1 MKNKYDHVNEKA
13 LIILLKNDDYKAFTI
28 IYELYSLRILGRL
41 IRLVRSE
48 EMAEELLQEL
58 FVRIWEKRASIDPN
72 LHFKSYLF
80 SIAQNL
86 VYDHFRKISLN
97 EKFRS
102 HFILSNSEGY
112 EHVEEDLLYKQTQ
125 QHIMNA
131 IAKLPPQC
139 RRVFVLFKLEG
150 KSYQEICDS
159 LQISKSTV
167 NNHITKAN
175 MLLKDQLPYYQSHG
189 VIIALV
195 LFLKTLP

>member
-1 MKNKYDHVNEKA
+1 MKNKLDHVDEKT
-13 LIILLKNDDYKAFTI
+13 LIILLKNDDYRAFTL

-41 IRLVRSE
+41 IHLVKSE
-48 EMAEELLQEL
+48 QIAQEILQEL
-58 FVRIWEKRASIDPN
+58 FVRIWEKRNNINPDLP
-72 LHFKSYLF
+72 FKSFLF

-86 VYDHFRKISLN
+86 VYDHFRKIALN

-102 HFILSNSEGY
+102 HFILSHSEGY
-112 EHVEEDLLYKQTQ
+112 EHVEEELFFKQTQ

-150 KSYQEICDS
+150 KSYQEICET

-175 MLLKDQLPYYQSHG
+175 AALKHQLPYYQSQG

-195 LFLKTLP
+195 FLLKNF

>member
-1 MKNKYDHVNEKA
+1 MKNQLDHLKEKS
-13 LIILLKNDDYKAFTI
+13 LLILLKNGDYVAFTAL
-28 IYELYSLRILGRL
+28 YELYSSRILGRL
-41 IRLVRSE
+41 IRLLKSE
-48 EMAEELLQEL
+48 QIAEEILQEL
-58 FVRIWEKRASIDPN
+58 FMRIWERRTSIDPN
-72 LHFKSYLF
+72 LQFKSFLF

-97 EKFRS
+97 EKYRS
-102 HFILSNSEGY
+102 NFILSHSEGY
-112 EHVEEDLLYKQTQ
+112 AHVEEELLFKQTQ

-139 RRVFVLFKLEG
+139 QRVFVLFKLEG
-150 KSYQEICDS
+150 KSYQEICDT

-175 MLLKDQLPYYQSHG
+175 KLLKDHLPYYQNQT

-195 LFLKTLP
+195 LLLKNF